1 MSIELPKNHFKD
13 VKKVQIFHMLGEGGG
28 ATNIWK
34 ILYVFCR
41 YFLKASIFHKLLV
54 LKCME

>member
-28 ATNIWK
+28 QPTYGKFYMFFADT
-34 ILYVFCR
+34 F
-41 YFLKASIFHKLLV
+41 
-54 LKCME
+54 

>member
-1 MSIELPKNHFKD
+1 MSIEMPKNHFKD
-13 VKKVQIFHMLGEGGG
+13 VKKVADFPYVRRGGG

-34 ILYVFCR
+34 ILYVLCR